1 MFCPARI
8 DVFPLFYGKQDS
20 PTADQCVFIRGFQVK
35 RSLFRIKPIRIG
47 SDRVDEDRQP
57 YRIVSEEQKDRLR
70 NTFDP
75 LVLGSSSSSL
85 SSSSTLA
92 TVVSPGHE
100 NSQRNRDG
108 GLFTRGSRLSLDE
121 PPISINPRLSLYR
134 HPTQTGFPSP
144 SGGIQPLVPQQLL
157 GDLFLQQ
164 NFQQHNQ
171 EVKGTTTPRIP
182 WTLSEVE
189 KKCYD
194 QIFEAWDASG
204 SGFIDGKTAIQVFGQ
219 SGLDWCDLEKIW

>member
-1 MFCPARI
+1 MPM
-8 DVFPLFYGKQDS
+8 
-20 PTADQCVFIRGFQVK
+20 ADQCVFIRGFQVK

-47 SDRVDEDRQP
+47 SHRVDEDRQP
-57 YRIVSEEQKDRLR
+57 YRISERKDGLR
-70 NTFDP
+70 KTLDP

-85 SSSSTLA
+85 SSSSI
-92 TVVSPGHE
+92 VSPDHE

-108 GLFTRGSRLSLDE
+108 GLRNTLTRGSRSSLDK
-121 PPISINPRLSLYR
+121 PPMSINPRLSLYR

-144 SGGIQPLVPQQLL
+144 SGGIQPPVPQQLL

-164 NFQQHNQ
+164 SLQQHNQ
-171 EVKGTTTPRIP
+171 EVKRTTTPRIP

-194 QIFEAWDASG
+194 QIFETWDASG
-204 SGFIDGKTAIQVFGQ
+204 SGFIDGETAIQLFGK
-219 SGLDWCDLEKIW
+219 SGLD